1 MEEILTLLE
10 TDVAGALKVLTAQ
23 QKPKEK
29 LTALRNEF
37 RETQRNDR
45 ETQIG
50 KVQKDKIVKEKK
62 VVAVRIPIPMQN
74 KIVSTATAF
83 EVGAPITIN
92 PSEENNLS
100 EEILRLWKN
109 NRINSVL
116 PKLIR
121 LQKSELQCALLF
133 TIKDIKPNTVF
144 NKLLGTNKKKDINVK
159 VLENK
164 NGVMS
169 PYFDSFGSMSAFVWE
184 FSTKNTE
191 GKEVKNAWIY
201 TETTIYKC
209 STAGGKMGFVEKQVH
224 GFGKIPV
231 VYFSQ
236 DKQEWFNAEAM
247 IDRLEV
253 SLSKLGASNDYSGHP
268 LLKLFGNVQGAPDKD
283 EDGKAFICDIQI
295 DEESG
300 KEIRSDVEFLTNDN
314 APESVKLELDS
325 LLKFIYSLTST
336 PDISFDN
343 IKGLGNVTGVALKI
357 MFLDAMI
364 KAQMNNEE
372 LNRPSIERIINVFI
386 AGNVTTTN
394 TKYKSNSENTFF
406 DIHFNS
412 IIPDDLSTT
421 VETLS
426 KAVDSGIT
434 SKKTA
439 VETLGLTD
447 SNADELNQLET
458 EKDKIKMGTEE

>member
-1 MEEILTLLE
+1 MEEILKLVE
-10 TDVAGALKVLTAQ
+10 TDVARALKVLTAQ

-37 RETQRNDR
+37 REIQRDDR

-50 KVQKDKIVKEKK
+50 KIQKDKLVKSKN

-92 PSEENNLS
+92 PSEENDLS

-144 NKLLGTNKKKDINVK
+144 NKILGTNKNKDINIK

-169 PYFDSFGSMSAFVWE
+169 PYFDSFGSMTAFVWE
-184 FSTKNTE
+184 FSTKNSE

-209 STAGGKMGFVEKQVH
+209 SNSSGTLSFDEKQVH

-236 DKQEWFNAEAM
+236 DKQEWFNAEKM

-253 SLSKLGASNDYSGHP
+253 TISKLGASNDYSGHP
-268 LLKLFGNVQGAPDKD
+268 LLKLIGNVQGAPDKD

-295 DEESG
+295 DQETG
-300 KEIRSDVEFLTNDN
+300 KEMRSDVQFLTNDN
-314 APESVKLELDS
+314 APESVRLEIDN

-386 AGNVTTTN
+386 AGNVTSTN
-394 TKYKSNSENTFF
+394 TKYKSISESTYF
-406 DIHFNS
+406 DVQFNS
-412 IIPDDLSTT
+412 IIPDDLNTT
-421 VETLS
+421 VETLT
-426 KAVDSGIT
+426 KAVESGIT
-434 SKKTA
+434 SQKTA
-439 VETLGLTD
+439 VEILGLTD
-447 SNADELNQLET
+447 SNSDELEQIQSEKET
-458 EKDKIKMGTEE
+458 VVVE